1 MFERKESSYS
11 TRLNPT
17 LKRRFESIAGI
28 RRPVP
33 IETRGLQQLAAEL
46 TPRPLHVVPDQ
57 DLRPY
62 PDAA

>member
-1 MFERKESSYS
+1 MFERKESTFS
-11 TRLNPT
+11 TKLNPI
-17 LKRRFESIAGI
+17 LQRRFESIAGI

-33 IETRGLQQLAAEL
+33 LESRGLQQLASDL
-46 TPRPLHVVPDQ
+46 TPRPLHVLPEP